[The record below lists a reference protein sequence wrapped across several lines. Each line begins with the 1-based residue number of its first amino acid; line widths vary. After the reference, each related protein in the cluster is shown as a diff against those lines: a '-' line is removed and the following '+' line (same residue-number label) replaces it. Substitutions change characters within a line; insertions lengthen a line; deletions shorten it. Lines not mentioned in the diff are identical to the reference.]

1 MASTILV
8 NTINTQSGSTITVPA
23 GKTLAITD
31 AGALTI
37 GGTAIT
43 TGSTNIQ
50 RKTADYTIVSGD
62 ITAKSHLVITANASA
77 ATRTITLPANGTT
90 GLATCMISI
99 MADASATSTYKLQVL
114 DASSTEIWTGYEKS
128 DFVTI
133 IETNNAWVVLNHK
146 ETLFEHRYLTAN
158 QDVPASTFNK
168 FNASTSITSIGN
180 MWDSTN
186 NRLVVPCKCFLDIWV
201 QCSTTRSNEPSA
213 SAGAKIGPIG
223 SLVTMFQYT
232 SVNSD
237 GRVSGPTP
245 YINRHVVDTSG
256 DVAEA
261 WMMSNDSDQTVT
273 WIGGSRS
280 VSQFAMTLTR
290 RY

>member
-8 NTINTQSGSTITVPA
+8 NTINTQSGSTITIPA

-31 AGALTI
+31 SGALTI

-77 ATRTITLPANGTT
+77 ATRTITLPANGTS

-99 MADASATSTYKLQVL
+99 MADASATSTYKLQVI

-128 DFVTI
+128 DFVTL
-133 IETNNAWVVLNHK
+133 IETNNAWVVLDHK
-146 ETLFEHRYLTAN
+146 ETLFEHRYLTAS
-158 QDVPASTFNK
+158 QDVGATYFNK
-168 FNASTSITSIGN
+168 MAASTSITSIGN

-186 NRLVVPCKCFLDIWV
+186 ERLVVPFKCFLDVWLNI
-201 QCSTTRSNEPSA
+201 STSRANEPSA
-213 SAGAKIGPIG
+213 TAGLKLGAIG
-223 SLVTMFQYT
+223 SLTTMFET
-232 SVNSD
+232 SATSSD
-237 GRVSGPTP
+237 GRVTGPSP
-245 YINRHVVDTSG
+245 YNNRHVVDTAG
-256 DVAEA
+256 HVAEP
-261 WMMSNDSDQTVT
+261 WLKNVDSDQTVT
-273 WIGGSRS
+273 WYHGQSQT
-280 VSQFAMTLTR
+280 QFAMSVTR

>member
-8 NTINTQSGSTITVPA
+8 NTINTQSGSTITIPA
-23 GKTLAITD
+23 GKTLAVTD

-77 ATRTITLPANGTT
+77 ATRTITLPANGTS

-99 MADASATSTYKLQVL
+99 MADASATSTYKLQVI

-128 DFVTI
+128 DFVTL
-133 IETNNAWVVLNHK
+133 IETNNAWVVLDHK
-146 ETLFEHRYLTAN
+146 ETLFEHRYLTASQN
-158 QDVPASTFNK
+158 VGATGFDK
-168 FNASTSITSIGN
+168 MNASTSITSIGN
-180 MWDSTN
+180 MWDTTN
-186 NRLVVPCKCFLDIWV
+186 TRLVVPFKCFLDVWLNI
-201 QCSTTRSNEPSA
+201 STSRSNEPSA
-213 SAGAKIGPIG
+213 TSGLKLGAIG
-223 SLVTMFQYT
+223 SLVTMFET
-232 SVNSD
+232 SATNSD
-237 GRVSGPTP
+237 GRVTGPTP
-245 YINRHVVDTSG
+245 YNNRHVVDTAG
-256 DVAEA
+256 HVAEP
-261 WMMSNDSDQTVT
+261 WLKNVDSDQTVT
-273 WIGGSRS
+273 WYHGQSPT
-280 VSQFAMTLTR
+280 QFAMSVTR